1 GTIKFGT
8 GESSKTISILIID
21 DSYLEGPET
30 FNVSLSNP
38 SGATM
43 GTPSTAT
50 VTINDNDLANG
61 PNPIDQARFFV
72 QQHYYDFL
80 GRYPDQAG
88 WDFWINNI
96 NNCTPQPSCIDTQ
109 RINTSAAFFLSIE
122 FQQTG
127 YLVERMYKTSY
138 GDAEGLGIGN
148 RLIKVPIV
156 RLNEFLPD
164 TQRIG
169 QGVVVGQ
176 TGWETILEN
185 NKRAFALEFVQR
197 PRVVGS

>member
-1 GTIKFGT
+1 MDVTVTRSGSTSGVATVNFASSDSAGLVNCNIANGVASAKCDYISALGTIKFAA

-80 GRYPDQAG
+80 GRYPDQSG
-88 WDFWINNI
+88 WDFWITEI
-96 NNCTPQPSCIDTQ
+96 ASCGTNQ
-109 RINTSAAFFLSIE
+109 S
-122 FQQTG
+122 
-127 YLVERMYKTSY
+127 
-138 GDAEGLGIGN
+138 
-148 RLIKVPIV
+148 
-156 RLNEFLPD
+156 
-164 TQRIG
+164 
-169 QGVVVGQ
+169 
-176 TGWETILEN
+176 
-185 NKRAFALEFVQR
+185 
-197 PRVVGS
+197 